1 MGLFGFSGCE
11 VGFGI
16 VSLITSMVAQLTIVS
31 DKKDFHVACKGL

>member
-16 VSLITSMVAQLTIVS
+16 VSLITSMVAESEIVS
-31 DKKDFHVACKGL
+31 YKKDFDVACKGL